1 MSTAE
6 CAGHEWSISAVEV
19 ARSEVWTEEVCRRC
33 GDERVT
39 RPRAMLTAAALAA
52 AS

>member
-1 MSTAE
+1 MSTPE
-6 CAGHEWSISAVEV
+6 CIGHAWQILAVEV
-19 ARSEVWTEEVCRRC
+19 AGAEVWTEEVCRRC

-39 RPRAMLTAAALAA
+39 RPGAVLTAAALAA